1 MLFRSLVPA
10 QAGMDGTFGTGR
22 RAAHVK
28 LATKRSRLARPQ
40 LRRHRRMTR
49 QLLAYNAATL
59 SFGLLVVVS

>member
-1 MLFRSLVPA
+1 
-10 QAGMDGTFGTGR
+10 MDGTFGTGR